1 MGPSRLLSL
10 HFFFA
15 VLFFLV
21 GRASSGSSNVNG
33 NGANT
38 ASLRQY
44 TEKGEIAQLAY
55 SALAIEKDAPLIAFA
70 DPETSSAIILL
81 VNRVASSL
89 MSFPSGSNA
98 RLEHL
103 RDEKLVTA
111 VGGFVADGNYAR
123 VHLFSLIQNHRF
135 VFGESPS
142 LENLS
147 SQMSSW
153 ITRGLYTDRE
163 DPIER
168 PLALSLLL
176 STYCAEE
183 NRAKLVLVENSGLVT
198 DRKYVVTGALSA
210 VHRKQI
216 LSIIAESST
225 PVLSKVKQILNL
237 LVVDGDGEYTNDGD
251 AYFECCV
258 VRERG
263 ISCKNDLKCSAPR
276 DVYAFV
282 ELCYSSEETTAV

>member
-1 MGPSRLLSL
+1 MGTPQFSWVALS
-10 HFFFA
+10 FFFA
-15 VLFFLV
+15 FLLV
-21 GRASSGSSNVNG
+21 VRASSGSSGNG
-33 NGANT
+33 NGNT

-55 SALAIEKDAPLIAFA
+55 SALAIEKDAPMIAFA
-70 DPETSSAIILL
+70 DPETSSAVILL

-89 MSFPSGSNA
+89 MSFPSGTNA

-103 RDEKLVTA
+103 REEKLVTA
-111 VGGFVADGNYAR
+111 VGGFAADGTYAK

-135 VFGESPS
+135 IFGESPS

-163 DPIER
+163 DPIAR

-176 STYCAEE
+176 SSFCAEE
-183 NRAKLVLVENSGLVT
+183 NRAKLILVENSGLVT

-210 VHRKQI
+210 VHRTQV

-237 LVVDGDGEYTNDGD
+237 LVVDGDGDYTNDGD

-258 VRERG
+258 VREKG
-263 ISCKNDLKCSAPR
+263 ISTKNDLKCSAPR

-282 ELCYSSEETTAV
+282 ELCYNDDTTATNNN